1 MLHNMLGFGGRMAR
15 FEYFLACMGLGV
27 LTLLVVLALVLGF
40 RPDGGSIADYRTS
53 VPPGLILTLLLVVL
67 PFYLWF
73 SLAFQAKRIR
83 DIGWK
88 PIYVLPG
95 WIAAVAF
102 DRLVAHAIPGLA
114 VSAGGGTLL
123 GTFFNLGMALC
134 LMFWPGRPATA
145 SGTAILTTVLCPTR
159 EAIARQS
166 RRVAP
171 PRCGRPQH
179 RASHPSRPAL
189 AAAVCSQRGRA
200 CRRYQPGSRLN
211 NYKNVITFGP

>member
-15 FEYFLACMGLGV
+15 FEYFLASMGLGV

-134 LMFWPGRPATA
+134 LMFWPGRPAGDGIWYGDSYHGPLPDEGSDRA
-145 SGTAILTTVLCPTR
+145 PNPARRPATVRT
-159 EAIARQS
+159 
-166 RRVAP
+166 AP
-171 PRCGRPQH
+171 PAPVFTTPSGFGR
-179 RASHPSRPAL
+179 
-189 AAAVCSQRGRA
+189 RG
-200 CRRYQPGSRLN
+200 L
-211 NYKNVITFGP
+211 